1 MTPCLS
7 CLHAKL
13 VLRPFY
19 GYSNY
24 CRRRLRFTMAAAA
37 ASPRLELC
45 ALPAVA
51 VCELLMTPR
60 ALYITVMRSVQCY
73 KRRLRCAALHC
84 ACAFLIR
91 MHITVTQPSVNPHW
105 AVSITQM
112 TVSLIARHDLPLTV
126 WKLPTRAIAAELY
139 MGKYVKSTITL
150 VNIS

>member
-24 CRRRLRFTMAAAA
+24 CRRRLGFTMAAAA
-37 ASPRLELC
+37 ASPRLELF

-73 KRRLRCAALHC
+73 KRRLRCAALRC

-91 MHITVTQPSVNPHW
+91 MHITVTQPAGRTVNPHW

-126 WKLPTRAIAAELY
+126 WKLATRAITRDSGGTVY
-139 MGKYVKSTITL
+139 G
-150 VNIS
+150 